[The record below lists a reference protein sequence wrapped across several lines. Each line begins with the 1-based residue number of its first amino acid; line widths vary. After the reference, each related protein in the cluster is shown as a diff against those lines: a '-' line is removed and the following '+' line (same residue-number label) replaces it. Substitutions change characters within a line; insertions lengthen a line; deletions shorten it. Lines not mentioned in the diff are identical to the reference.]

1 MKLRRRGAAAPT
13 GRIPAA
19 GEKFKYTKG
28 DTDTQWSTGDL
39 RAAPR
44 PVKIDCFNP
53 RLSARGYNGP

>member
-1 MKLRRRGAAAPT
+1 MKLRRRGAVAPT

-19 GEKFKYTKG
+19 GEKSKYTKG
-28 DTDTQWSTGDL
+28 DIAALWPTGDL